1 MSRAIVG
8 KRPALS
14 PQDAQAL
21 RDLIRQGWTHRQA
34 AAAFGINRR
43 TVGAYVRGE
52 HKRKELAA

>member
-1 MSRAIVG
+1 MTRWHG
-8 KRPALS
+8 KRPALTPDEAAS
-14 PQDAQAL
+14 L
-21 RDLIRQGWTHRQA
+21 RRMVREGRLHREV